1 MAVEQQS
8 WYDEN
13 GVSIVTGTKVLS
25 IDPAEKTV
33 ACEGFSLVYDKLIYA
48 MGAHCFVP
56 PIKGHELSK
65 VVAIRTIEDAAKVKA
80 MIPNIRT
87 AAVIGGGVLGLE
99 AAWSLKRAKLD
110 VTVIEGAPA
119 LMSRQLNPA
128 ASDTLK
134 KIIEAAGVRVFTAA
148 STAEINED
156 GVLLADGTAIPAELV
171 IVSTGVRGNLDIAK
185 AAGIEINRSIL
196 VNEKMETNIP
206 DIYAAGDC
214 AEFNGI
220 NYALWSQSVE
230 QGKTAGANAAGGD
243 LTYETVD
250 GALNFNGMGTSL
262 FAIGDNGSNPNKV
275 YRTVE
280 IKDDRKKQYEKY
292 TFENNR
298 LVGVILIGD
307 TTRLAELTTKVK
319 DHAKFNEVLKL

>member
-1 MAVEQQS
+1 MS
-8 WYDEN
+8 
-13 GVSIVTGTKVLS
+13 S
-25 IDPAEKTV
+25 
-33 ACEGFSLVYDKLIYA
+33 
-48 MGAHCFVP
+48 P
-56 PIKGHELSK
+56 PIKGHELAK

-110 VTVIEGAPA
+110 VTVIEGAPT

-196 VNEKMETNIP
+196 VKPISRVSMLP
-206 DIYAAGDC
+206 
-214 AEFNGI
+214 
-220 NYALWSQSVE
+220 V
-230 QGKTAGANAAGGD
+230 TARSSTESITHCGA
-243 LTYETVD
+243 
-250 GALNFNGMGTSL
+250 S
-262 FAIGDNGSNPNKV
+262 P
-275 YRTVE
+275 
-280 IKDDRKKQYEKY
+280 
-292 TFENNR
+292 
-298 LVGVILIGD
+298 
-307 TTRLAELTTKVK
+307 
-319 DHAKFNEVLKL
+319 

>member
-1 MAVEQQS
+1 
-8 WYDEN
+8 
-13 GVSIVTGTKVLS
+13 
-25 IDPAEKTV
+25 
-33 ACEGFSLVYDKLIYA
+33 
-48 MGAHCFVP
+48 
-56 PIKGHELSK
+56 
-65 VVAIRTIEDAAKVKA
+65 
-80 MIPNIRT
+80 
-87 AAVIGGGVLGLE
+87 
-99 AAWSLKRAKLD
+99 
-110 VTVIEGAPA
+110 
-119 LMSRQLNPA
+119 
-128 ASDTLK
+128 
-134 KIIEAAGVRVFTAA
+134 
-148 STAEINED
+148 
-156 GVLLADGTAIPAELV
+156 
-171 IVSTGVRGNLDIAK
+171 
-185 AAGIEINRSIL
+185 
-196 VNEKMETNIP
+196 METNIP

-319 DHAKFNEVLKL
+319 DHAKFKEVLKL